1 MGLTKV
7 WCLPKQIS
15 GLCLCTGRYSQL
27 IIWLPVIVG
36 PGPCVLEPTT
46 EASGVPL
53 PTCDPLSHVM
63 NRREHCR
70 RQFCPDLGAVK
81 SWPKR
86 YHPRGHFPGPLAY
99 RGLGRELEQAAPWAL
114 CRIFEQ
120 SHRLGWA
127 GHQKETEPLAL
138 SQVMECQLDWFFSSS
153 TRDPPC
159 LLGVVSFQAQ
169 PLPSLG
175 PPLQRKKRLIHTWC
189 SELSSPCPCRAAPW
203 GGWDRA
209 IQLTT

>member
-1 MGLTKV
+1 
-7 WCLPKQIS
+7 
-15 GLCLCTGRYSQL
+15 
-27 IIWLPVIVG
+27 
-36 PGPCVLEPTT
+36 
-46 EASGVPL
+46 
-53 PTCDPLSHVM
+53 M

-175 PPLQRKKRLIHTWC
+175 PHSKGRGASFTLGA
-189 SELSSPCPCRAAPW
+189 LSSPLHAPVGLLH
-203 GGWDRA
+203 GGDGTGPSSSQHSSLNKGSTSLSPTSTFPRLSPYLYCLLRSPRPVP
-209 IQLTT
+209 I